1 MKNIKILILTTGLF
15 AASFAFAA
23 KNPEQAYVESYR
35 GRPGTP
41 VPIAVLAPLVDDEY
55 SGATV
60 ELDFVVDANGLP
72 TDITARGNY
81 PAGLVASVVN
91 AVARWKFTPLQ
102 RNGVPVATKV
112 VLPVRIVGV
121 TDTGEAIAG
130 R

>member
-15 AASFAFAA
+15 AASFALAA

-35 GRPGTP
+35 GRPDTP

-55 SGATV
+55 AGATV
-60 ELDFVVDANGLP
+60 VLDFVVDANGLP
-72 TDITARGNY
+72 TDIAPRESY

-121 TDTGEAIAG
+121 TDTGDTIAG